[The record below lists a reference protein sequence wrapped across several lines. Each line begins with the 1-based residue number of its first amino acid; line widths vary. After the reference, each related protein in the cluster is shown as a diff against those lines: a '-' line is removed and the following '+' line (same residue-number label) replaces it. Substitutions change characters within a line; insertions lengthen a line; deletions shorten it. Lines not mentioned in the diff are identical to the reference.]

1 MQVTFTSDRKAIRH
15 IDYAYTPTRFGEM
28 LTAWCID
35 EGACEK
41 TQGDNQS
48 RAQGDNQDKAHEKLL
63 CFASFTP
70 HSGRERTLR
79 ELRELFPAATLK
91 LIESQE
97 NVIDFP
103 PQRILLAGTPFRL
116 DVWRALLTVERGRTI
131 TYAALAALAGHPTAV
146 RAVATS
152 VGCNP
157 ISVVVPCHR
166 IVPASGGV
174 GNYHTG
180 ADIKE
185 ALLEWECALP

>member
-1 MQVTFTSDRKAIRH
+1 MQVTFTSERKAIRH

-35 EGACEK
+35 EGVSER
-41 TQGDNQS
+41 THGDNQN
-48 RAQGDNQDKAHEKLL
+48 RVQGDDHNKAHEKLL
-63 CFASFTP
+63 CFASFTS
-70 HSGRERTLR
+70 HLGREHTLG
-79 ELRELFPAATLK
+79 ELRELFPTATLK
-91 LIESQE
+91 PIESQE

-116 DVWRALLTVERGRTI
+116 DVWRALLTIERGQTI

-185 ALLEWECALP
+185 SLLRWEGALP